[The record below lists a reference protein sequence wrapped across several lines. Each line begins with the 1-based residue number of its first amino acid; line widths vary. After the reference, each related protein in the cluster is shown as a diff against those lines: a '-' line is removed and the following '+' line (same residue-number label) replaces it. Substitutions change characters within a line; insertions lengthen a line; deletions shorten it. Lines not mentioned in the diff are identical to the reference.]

1 MTLFRMTL
9 SGSVLI
15 LIVSAFRLLFRDRVH
30 RSIFPALWTLISL
43 RMLVPYFL
51 PITFSAKETVP
62 ELLQKASTIRTTA
75 VHTVSEAADKT
86 PPLSR
91 VLLMIWL
98 LGAVFFLLF
107 FIGSHLR
114 NCIRYRFSVPIPNC
128 GGELGGM
135 RVRMLDGLAG
145 PLTYG
150 ILRPTVLLP
159 ATFDWSN
166 TTALHHILTHES
178 IHIRCLDLLRK
189 AIMLLV
195 IAVHWFNPLAW
206 LLFKLASQDMEIR
219 CDALTVR
226 LLGKAS
232 QKEYART
239 LVDMEQHRFDLLQAG
254 FSFNRTLTRLKA
266 LSKEKVSTG
275 FSIGIAAVLSG
286 VFVLCCLS
294 PSFSAVALPPQ
305 NEDFPVASVSEE
317 TVSQIE
323 PVIAESVSAPAE
335 EPVEPTPNDSDSPSE
350 TDAVYSYE
358 EIVPTSDAPAPNEP
372 EHPTEP
378 EQSLDD
384 SVPDVN
390 IQMPYQLPASP
401 EPEYYWP

>member
-1 MTLFRMTL
+1 MTLLRMTL

-15 LIVSAFRLLFRDRVH
+15 MLASVLRLLFRDRVH
-30 RSIFPALWTLISL
+30 RGIFPALWTLISL
-43 RMLVPYFL
+43 RMLVPYFHS
-51 PITFSAKETVP
+51 ITLSARKTVP
-62 ELLQKASTIRTTA
+62 NLLQKTDTLRATA
-75 VHTVSEAADKT
+75 ANTVSEAADKSSA
-86 PPLSR
+86 LSN
-91 VLLMIWL
+91 LLLIVWL
-98 LGAVFFLLF
+98 AGAVFFLLF
-107 FIGSHLR
+107 LIVTHLR
-114 NCIRYRFSVPIPNC
+114 SCTRYHFSVPLPNGVC
-128 GGELGGM
+128 KIDGM
-135 RVRMLDGLAG
+135 RVRMLDGLDG

-150 ILRPTVLLP
+150 IFRPTVLLP
-159 ATFDWSN
+159 ATFDWGN
-166 TTALHHILTHES
+166 TTALHHILTHEK
-178 IHIRCLDLLRK
+178 IHIRHLDLPRK
-189 AIMLLV
+189 TIMLLV
-195 IAVHWFNPLAW
+195 VAVHWFNPLAW
-206 LLFKLASQDMEIR
+206 LMFRLASQDMEIR

-226 LLGKAS
+226 LLGKSS

-239 LVDMEQHRFDLLQAG
+239 LVDMEQHRFDLLQTG
-254 FSFNRTLTRLKA
+254 FSSNRTLTRLKA

-335 EPVEPTPNDSDSPSE
+335 EPVEPTPNVSDSPSE

-372 EHPTEP
+372 EQPTEP